1 MMIKVRPAP
10 DVIVRAVG
18 DEFVILD
25 LERGVYYGLQDVA
38 ARIWQSLAAGHSIT
52 ETVDTLLGE
61 YDVAREQL
69 EGDLTRLID
78 ELREAG
84 LVLVD

>member
-1 MMIKVRPAP
+1 MTIRSAP
-10 DVIVRAVG
+10 GVIVREVG

-38 ARIWQSLAAGHSIT
+38 ARVWQSLAAGHSIP
-52 ETVDTLLGE
+52 ETVETLLSE
-61 YDVAREQL
+61 YEVEREQL
-69 EGDLTRLID
+69 EGDLARLVE